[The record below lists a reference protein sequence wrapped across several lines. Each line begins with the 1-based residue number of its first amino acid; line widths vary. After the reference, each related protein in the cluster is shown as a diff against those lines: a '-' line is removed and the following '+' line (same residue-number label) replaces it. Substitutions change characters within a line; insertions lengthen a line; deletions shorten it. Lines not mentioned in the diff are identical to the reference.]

1 MLLFISRLTKFIYI
15 LPAATACSSLPTDA
29 FAGNMSFYTATLV
42 CRIHNL
48 YEIFTG
54 KLQPENLAVVT

>member
-15 LPAATACSSLPTDA
+15 LSAATARSSLPTDA
-29 FAGNMSFYTATLV
+29 FAGKMSFYIATLV
-42 CRIHNL
+42 WRIHNL

-54 KLQPENLAVVT
+54 KLQPENSAVVT